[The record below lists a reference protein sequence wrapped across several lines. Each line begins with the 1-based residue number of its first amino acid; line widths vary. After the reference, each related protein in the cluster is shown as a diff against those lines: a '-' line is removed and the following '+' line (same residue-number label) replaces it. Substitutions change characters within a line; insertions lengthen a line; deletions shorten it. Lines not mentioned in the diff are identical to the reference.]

1 MKILLLGDIDSV
13 HIIRWATALAERN
26 IRVGIFSLNKAE
38 FPWHE
43 KHANITVLY
52 QSDKKYAD
60 GSFINKLLQIP
71 KVFLLR
77 KIIKKW
83 KPDILHAHYAT
94 SYGLLGAL
102 TGFKPF
108 VVSVWG
114 TDVFGYDEG
123 QKWAMPILKYVFS
136 KATLICSTSHF
147 MKEQTKK
154 FTNKPIEV
162 IPFGSDP
169 EKFRSI
175 FPAFSNPR
183 KITLASIKPVNE
195 TYGISYLIKALPTII
210 RLMNEKNVQVE
221 LWLAGHLSEKL
232 AFFYHNLLD
241 ICQVRTFVKFT
252 GRIKPEN
259 LPEVFNECDIII
271 NNSVVNESF
280 GVTLVEAMMCERPLI
295 ITPAPG
301 PLEITRDGTLAKV
314 IPMRNPDALA
324 NAVMEIFN
332 RKEHYIERAKK
343 SRLHALEHYIWDKNV
358 DAMINLYKSHV
369 HSN

>member
-13 HIIRWATALAERN
+13 HLIRWATALAKRN
-26 IRVGIFSLNKAE
+26 IEVGLFSLNKAE
-38 FPWHE
+38 FPWYE
-43 KHANITVLY
+43 NQPNISILF
-52 QSDKKYAD
+52 QSRKKYND
-60 GSFINKLLQIP
+60 DFFINKILQLSKVALL
-71 KVFLLR
+71 K
-77 KIIKKW
+77 KIIRKW
-83 KPDILHAHYAT
+83 KPDIVHAHYAT
-94 SYGLLGAL
+94 SYGLLGTL

-108 VVSVWG
+108 IVSVWG

-123 QKWAMPILKYVFS
+123 QKWTMPVLRYVFS
-136 KATLICSTSHF
+136 KTSLICSTSHC
-147 MKEQTKK
+147 MKEQTRK

-169 EKFRSI
+169 EKFRPI

-195 TYGISYLIKALPTII
+195 TYGISYLIEALPTII

-221 LWLAGHLSEKL
+221 LWLVGHLSEKL
-232 AFFYHNLLD
+232 SSFYHNLLD
-241 ICQVRTFVKFT
+241 KYQIHSNVKFT

-271 NNSVVNESF
+271 NNSIVNESF

-295 ITPAPG
+295 VTPAPG
-301 PLEITRDGTLAKV
+301 PLEITRNGELAKV
-314 IPMRNPDALA
+314 VPMRNPESLA

-332 RKEHYIERAKK
+332 NKSFYIDLAKK
-343 SRLHALEHYIWDKNV
+343 SRLHAMEHYIWDKNV
-358 DAMINLYKSHV
+358 DAMINLYKSNV

>member
-13 HIIRWATALAERN
+13 HLIRWAISLAERN
-26 IRVGIFSLNKAE
+26 IEIGIFSLNKAE
-38 FPWHE
+38 FPWYE
-43 KHANITVLY
+43 KTPNIKVLH
-52 QSDKKYAD
+52 QSNKKYDD
-60 GSFINKLLQIP
+60 GSLINKILQLSKVALL
-71 KVFLLR
+71 K
-77 KIIKKW
+77 KIIRTW
-83 KPDILHAHYAT
+83 KPDIVHAHYAT

-123 QKWAMPILKYVFS
+123 QKWIRPVLKHVFS
-136 KATLICSTSHF
+136 KATLICSTSHC
-147 MKEQTKK
+147 MKEQTQK

-169 EKFRSI
+169 EKFRSTS
-175 FPAFSNPR
+175 PAFTNPR

-210 RLMNEKNVQVE
+210 RLMNEMNVQVE
-221 LWLAGHLSEKL
+221 LWLTGYLSEKH
-232 AFFYHNLLD
+232 ASFYHNLLD
-241 ICQVRTFVKFT
+241 KYQVRSNVKFT

-301 PLEITRDGTLAKV
+301 PLEITLNGTLAKV
-314 IPMRNPDALA
+314 VPMRNPDALA
-324 NAVMEIFN
+324 KAVMEIFTN
-332 RKEHYIERAKK
+332 KTIYVDLAKK

-358 DAMINLYKSHV
+358 DAMINLYRTNV